1 MTHQSNDR
9 REAFR
14 LAVELKACDRATAG
28 RLWNCT
34 DIMPRD
40 LCADLDLPPG
50 STFARG
56 ARRVRATDAN
66 WQSGRRVR

>member
-14 LAVELKACDRATAG
+14 LAVELKAYDRATAG
-28 RLWNCT
+28 CLWNCA

-50 STFARG
+50 STYASG
-56 ARRVRATDAN
+56 ARRVKASSAS
-66 WQSGRRVR
+66 WQREQRSR